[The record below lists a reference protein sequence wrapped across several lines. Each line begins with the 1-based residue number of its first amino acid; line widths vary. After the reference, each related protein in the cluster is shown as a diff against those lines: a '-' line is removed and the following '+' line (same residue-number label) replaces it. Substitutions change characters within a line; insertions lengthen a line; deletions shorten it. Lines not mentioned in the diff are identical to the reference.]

1 MIPKPLSC
9 AGCPFEFLSKWY
21 TPDAIVPDS
30 TVTVLGQAPG
40 EHEERGRKLIGR
52 RYKEEIIEH
61 VDAQPLIGATG
72 NWLQREFW
80 PLTAL
85 NYHDV
90 SKANV
95 IKCRPYGSNLLPSLA
110 NAKPINGIGI
120 NELKGAITHC
130 TREHL
135 KLPETTRYVMAMGE
149 IALYALTGEKLLNY
163 RKDHIEDEQG
173 EKRER
178 KSTVTEWRGAALGK
192 DGDSLRGLHDYYDPS
207 RARALLTVFP
217 VIHLAALFESEKY
230 YHATLTDYWKFGKL
244 VRGEWP
250 KPLPEIKVD
259 YLPREL
265 PALLGFDTEY
275 TAKGELEMWSLADAE
290 RNIYVNGVGSRLS
303 FRENTTLVTQNGQVD
318 LPHLYTL
325 LSGQFDSHL
334 LTIEDCMLAW
344 AVIHAGEPTSLD
356 YQLSICGE
364 YNRHKHLRL
373 TEDKVLKALYAGLD
387 ADTTLNNSWRYIQRQ
402 FAKDDL
408 LRAEYEL
415 RRRPLIPIIMRSQ
428 QKGVE
433 TDAARIELVKVLM
446 DQQIARI
453 DQEAKALTG
462 RADFNIRSNGPTG
475 QVAQFL
481 YGVEAVAKKVKSAKL
496 KRKKASAQLE
506 LFQSLTGE
514 RDLELERKLLQRR
527 GL

>member
-9 AGCPFEFLSKWY
+9 AGCPFASLSKWY
-21 TPDAIVPDS
+21 TPDLIVPDS

-61 VDAQPLIGATG
+61 VEPQPLIGASG

-80 PLTAL
+80 PLTEL
-85 NYHDV
+85 NYAKV

-95 IKCRPYGSNLLPSLA
+95 LKCRPYGSNVLPSLA
-110 NAKPINGIGI
+110 NSKPANGIGI
-120 NELKGAITHC
+120 NDLKAAIAHC

-135 KLPETTRYVMAMGE
+135 KLPDSTKYVMAMGE

-163 RKDHIEDEQG
+163 RKDHIEDEIG

-192 DGDSLRGLHDYYDPS
+192 KGDSLLGLYDYFDPAGHS
-207 RARALLTVFP
+207 HILTLFP
-217 VIHLAALFESEKY
+217 VVHLAALFESERY
-230 YHATLTDYWKFGKL
+230 YHATLVDFWKFGSL
-244 VRGEWP
+244 VRGKWP

-275 TAKGELEMWSLADAE
+275 TAQNELEIWSLADAE
-290 RNIYVNGVGSRLS
+290 RNIYVNSPGCKLS
-303 FRENTTLVTQNGQVD
+303 YLSESTTFVTQNGQVD

-325 LSGQFDSHL
+325 LPRGFRTDL

-344 AVIHAGEPTSLD
+344 ATIHAGEPTSLD
-356 YQLSICGE
+356 YQLSICGT

-373 TEDKVLKALYAGLD
+373 AQDKVLKVLYAGLD
-387 ADTTLNNSWRYIQRQ
+387 ADTTLNNSWKYIQRQ
-402 FAKDDL
+402 FRRDQL
-408 LRAEYEL
+408 LRDEYEL
-415 RRRPLIPIIMRSQ
+415 RRRPLVPIIMRSQ

-433 TDAARIELVKVLM
+433 TDSARVELVKKLM
-446 DQQIARI
+446 DEKIARI
-453 DQEAKALTG
+453 DREARELTG

-481 YGVEAVAKKVKSAKL
+481 YGVEVVEKKARAKARK
-496 KRKKASAQLE
+496 KKASAQLE

-514 RDLELERKLLQRR
+514 RDLELERRLLQRR
-527 GL
+527 ET